1 MNIFINNLN
10 IMAQNFDNLEME
22 HLSGYNGKKFRTIHF
37 HPKDPNTF
45 LYNIGGL
52 IVIED
57 INDKNK

>member
-1 MNIFINNLN
+1 
-10 IMAQNFDNLEME
+10 MAQNFDNLEME

-45 LYNIGGL
+45 VYNIGGL